1 MSNQLGS
8 FVNVGIV
15 YKKDGNFVSNMSE
28 ELTSMVEEIT
38 ISISQAIRHRVSISQ
53 QLAEKINDIEYSLSE
68 ASEAMI

>member
-53 QLAEKINDIEYSLSE
+53 QSAEKINDIEYSLSE